1 MKWIIRAKAPPSSC
15 SGAIAPSA
23 LQLQSRHYN
32 SLAGTTRPYGRTN
45 AVASIIVTNDDGYD
59 APGILALAEAM
70 AELGAVQVCAPAL
83 NQSASGHKITLFQ
96 DIAYTRC
103 TVGDGIPALAVGGSP
118 ADCISL
124 SLLGLVEAQP
134 DIVVSGINR
143 GENMAQD
150 LTYSGTVAAALEAV
164 INGIPAVAF
173 SLASA
178 NADHRDDYRVA
189 AQVALPIVKVLL
201 ANGLP
206 PLTILN
212 VNVPPVSRLQDLR
225 GIRLT
230 RQGVRDYRDYL
241 VEVDDGLV
249 QIAGEPPTA
258 NTDELGTDVWAV
270 HRDYVSV
277 TPVHLDMTAHRFMA
291 DLEAWDLQLPSC

>member
-1 MKWIIRAKAPPSSC
+1 M
-15 SGAIAPSA
+15 
-23 LQLQSRHYN
+23 
-32 SLAGTTRPYGRTN
+32 
-45 AVASIIVTNDDGYD
+45 VSIIVTNDDGYE

-70 AELGAVQVCAPAL
+70 GELGNVQVCAPTI

-96 DIAYTRC
+96 DLPYSRC
-103 TVGDGIPALAVGGSP
+103 TVGDGIPALAVAGSP
-118 ADCISL
+118 ADCIAL
-124 SLLGLVEAQP
+124 SLLGLVDGQP

-173 SLASA
+173 SLARA
-178 NADHRDDYRVA
+178 DADHRDDYRVA
-189 AQVALPIVKVLL
+189 AQVALSIVRMML

-212 VNVPPVSRLQDLR
+212 VNVPAVSRLQDLR

-249 QIAGEPPTA
+249 QIRGEPPAA

-277 TPVHLDMTAHRFMA
+277 TPVHLDMTAHRFLA
-291 DLEAWDLQLPSC
+291 DLEAWDLQLPSCQ